1 MNIQSREHAQKLG
14 ECVSKLCKEI
24 FRDYNARENFSFN
37 IEAHGGE
44 GEGDF
49 PYHTVSFSWCAVDVG
64 FPVLME
70 SITGDKTLPGYHTW
84 ITSWQPSASR
94 WEPDDYDLETLSETL
109 WFDRAV
115 AAVVQEFFSW
125 RLRMVQ
131 EAEVPDELT
140 MLEESA
146 K

>member
-14 ECVSKLCKEI
+14 ERVRKLCKEI

-37 IEAHGGE
+37 IEAHE
-44 GEGDF
+44 EEGDF

-64 FPVLME
+64 VPVLME

-84 ITSWQPSASR
+84 ITSWRPSASR

-131 EAEVPDELT
+131 ETEVPDELT
-140 MLEESA
+140 MLEGVSE
-146 K
+146 